1 MGSEKKSLEVHL
13 SLDEKADEEWKMDA
27 KRLVGLESC
36 FDVVLLDSGEGER
49 QDERCGWVQRRRE
62 AEGGGGLRRG
72 RAQGDQETGIE
83 ETDSQMTCL

>member
-1 MGSEKKSLEVHL
+1 MGLEKKSLEVHL

-49 QDERCGWVQRRRE
+49 QDERCGWVQRRR
-62 AEGGGGLRRG
+62 
-72 RAQGDQETGIE
+72 
-83 ETDSQMTCL
+83 